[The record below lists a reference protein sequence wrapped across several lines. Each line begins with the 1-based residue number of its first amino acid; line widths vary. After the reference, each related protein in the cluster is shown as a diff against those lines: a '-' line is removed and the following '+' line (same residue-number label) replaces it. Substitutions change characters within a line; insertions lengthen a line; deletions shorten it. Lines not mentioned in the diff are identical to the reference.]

1 MKIEY
6 TNGCIADSIRID
18 GEHFENLSAW
28 KLGAVK
34 DKLVA
39 FLNAT
44 ELSEENLQD
53 LILWIAQRYGISECV
68 GRCESCGDN
77 IYKET
82 INI

>member
-6 TNGCIADSIRID
+6 TNGCTSDRIMID
-18 GEHFENLSAW
+18 GEDFEDLSAW

-34 DKLVA
+34 DKAVA

-44 ELSEENLQD
+44 ELTEENLQD
-53 LILWIAQRYGISECV
+53 LLLWITQRYGISEYV
-68 GRCESCGDN
+68 GHCDQCGDS

-82 INI
+82 IEL

>member
-6 TNGCIADSIRID
+6 TNGCISDRITID
-18 GEHFENLSAW
+18 GEDFGNLSAW

-53 LILWIAQRYGISECV
+53 LILWIAQRYGTSEHMDY
-68 GRCESCGDN
+68 CETCGDS

>member
-6 TNGCIADSIRID
+6 TNGCISDRIMID
-18 GEHFENLSAW
+18 GEDFEDLSAW

-34 DKLVA
+34 DKAVA

-44 ELSEENLQD
+44 ELTEINLQD
-53 LILWIAQRYGISECV
+53 LLLWITQRYGTCEYV
-68 GRCESCGDN
+68 GHCEQCGDS

-82 INI
+82 IEL

>member
-6 TNGCIADSIRID
+6 TNGCTADCIAVD
-18 GEHFENLSAW
+18 GEDFENLSAW

-34 DKLVA
+34 DKAVA

-44 ELSEENLQD
+44 ELSEVNLQD
-53 LILWIAQRYGISECV
+53 LLLWITTRYGTYEYV
-68 GRCESCGDN
+68 GHCEQCGDS

-82 INI
+82 IEL

>member
-6 TNGCIADSIRID
+6 TNGCTTDCIEID
-18 GEHFENLSAW
+18 GEDFQNLSAW

-53 LILWIAQRYGISECV
+53 LILWIVQRYGTSEYV
-68 GRCESCGDN
+68 DYCETCGDS

>member
-6 TNGCIADSIRID
+6 TNGCISDSIMID
-18 GEHFENLSAW
+18 GEDFGNLSAW

-53 LILWIAQRYGISECV
+53 LILWITQRYGICECV
-68 GRCESCGDN
+68 GCCETCGDS